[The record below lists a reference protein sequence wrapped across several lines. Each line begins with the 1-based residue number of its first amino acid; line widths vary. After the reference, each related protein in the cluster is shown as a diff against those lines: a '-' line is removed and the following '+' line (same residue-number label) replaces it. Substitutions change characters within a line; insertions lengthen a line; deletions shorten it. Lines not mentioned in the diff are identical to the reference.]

1 MPPPSRPTAARAR
14 TRSPSCECSG
24 RFPQQTPLEIDG
36 EILRFAALQLGADA
50 ETIHAYARRRQ
61 RVSEHQQRI
70 GEYLR
75 LRAFDAAAGERL
87 ARFLEDEAL
96 RLERTASLLA
106 RARAWLRD
114 EHVLA
119 PSDSVLRRAI
129 GAARHKAGTLL
140 TQRMAERLS
149 APMREGLDAL
159 VAVDDDQ
166 PHSPLNRMKA
176 SSSNPSVGGMKRLLA
191 RLELIEATGV
201 LGVDVDWVN
210 GNYQRILFHSVRTA
224 SADRVRRMAAPRR
237 HLALVCFL
245 HQAWRDTLDQAV
257 DMYGKLLDRNR
268 KLVEARLDDMLKAQR
283 QAVDRIVHRYRR
295 LGAVLLDPDVGD
307 DELRVRLLSTV
318 PEAQLREDQSDLAN
332 RRPSGFRVSRG
343 GSHAAIGGAG
353 CSRRRGSARRR
364 GSRGSTSRSLANGE
378 PGPIAHL
385 RQRMRRAIRQPSCT
399 RDHVCYARQCGS

>member
-1 MPPPSRPTAARAR
+1 MKSSMRKSCARA
-14 TRSPSCECSG
+14 
-24 RFPQQTPLEIDG
+24 
-36 EILRFAALQLGADA
+36 FAALQLGADA
-50 ETIHAYARRRQ
+50 ETIHAYAGRQ
-61 RVSEHQQRI
+61 QTVSEHQQRI

-75 LRAFDAAAGERL
+75 LGAFDAAVGERL
-87 ARFLEDEAL
+87 ERFLEDEAL

-119 PSDSVLRRAI
+119 PADSVLRRAI
-129 GAARHKAGTLL
+129 GAARHKARTLL

-149 APMREGLDAL
+149 APMRDRLDAL
-159 VAVDDDQ
+159 IAVDDDQ
-166 PHSPLNRMKA
+166 PHSPLNCIKA
-176 SSSNPSVGGMKRLLA
+176 SSSSPSVGGMKRLLA

-201 LGVDVDWVN
+201 LGVDVGWVN

-268 KLVEARLDDMLKAQR
+268 KRVEDRLDDMLKAQR
-283 QAVDRIVHRYRR
+283 HAVDRIVQRYRR

-307 DELRVRLLSTV
+307 DELRARMLSTV
-318 PEAQLREDQSDLAN
+318 PEAQLHEDQSDLAN
-332 RRPSGFRVSRG
+332 WTQGDRRARFEQTAERHAGLSQFAAPFLSRMKFVDEQGGGTSPTLAALRVYREHRPTHRST
-343 GSHAAIGGAG
+343 
-353 CSRRRGSARRR
+353 SRRRRY
-364 GSRGSTSRSLANGE
+364 SRSSA
-378 PGPIAHL
+378 AT
-385 RQRMRRAIRQPSCT
+385 A
-399 RDHVCYARQCGS
+399 